1 MIKEFKKYGNIY
13 LRTAYDADTIES
25 AAAKAKSLGRV
36 VTFPRPNELFLDID
50 SEIAMRRFVRGV
62 TRLSG
67 VTYLVRPSPSG
78 RPGRHHVVVTMPR
91 PVSPM
96 ERIALQ
102 AILGSD
108 PIREMLSWFRIE
120 RGIEEPTIF
129 FEIAS

>member
-1 MIKEFKKYGNIY
+1 M
-13 LRTAYDADTIES
+13 
-25 AAAKAKSLGRV
+25 
-36 VTFPRPNELFLDID
+36 
-50 SEIAMRRFVRGV
+50 